1 MPAGVSPGQEAEVR
15 VGDHGLAERSLLRD
29 PLRPPLHPGPA
40 GTPETRALILAPPH
54 PSHGSPASH
63 LLSGASPDATS
74 MRRSEMTAAKFSAN
88 CEAPASQSSPAH
100 GQTRK
105 GPPWKTLENTASE
118 QSPVPLDL
126 GARLLGG
133 LAGAHP
139 EPVTQG
145 PLLPHRALPQT
156 KSRSSCVT
164 TSGPISPPPL
174 EEALGPGEAAGCVR
188 ISQDAAQTPDGTGQQ
203 HPPRPPGRGTEHP
216 SPKGPPAPARSI
228 PLRRNSGPRALLLSG
243 PVPYRLDSSARVAPG
258 GCPRADKGENA
269 AGKGTKERNEA
280 GGPPG
285 LLGTAGEGVSPHLAL
300 RGTQYERPNW
310 GGKEGWEVSTL
321 GGSRDLLMSCLQ
333 EGTPGTSK
341 MRDPKSTTRIP
352 ARW

>member
-1 MPAGVSPGQEAEVR
+1 MENSRKHSLRAEPS
-15 VGDHGLAERSLLRD
+15 A
-29 PLRPPLHPGPA
+29 PGPW
-40 GTPETRALILAPPH
+40 GQTPRRTRWGSPRA
-54 PSHGSPASH
+54 SHTGSPAAPQGSPPNEKQKQLCDHIWAH
-63 LLSGASPDATS
+63 LPTSPGGSPGAGRGCRLCANQSGCCPDPRWHRTATP
-74 MRRSEMTAAKFSAN
+74 T
-88 CEAPASQSSPAH
+88 EAPGSGDRAPIAQGSSRPGSFHSSPEKQWTA
-100 GQTRK
+100 
-105 GPPWKTLENTASE
+105 GPP
-118 QSPVPLDL
+118 P
-126 GARLLGG
+126 
-133 LAGAHP
+133 
-139 EPVTQG
+139 
-145 PLLPHRALPQT
+145 
-156 KSRSSCVT
+156 
-164 TSGPISPPPL
+164 
-174 EEALGPGEAAGCVR
+174 
-188 ISQDAAQTPDGTGQQ
+188 
-203 HPPRPPGRGTEHP
+203 
-216 SPKGPPAPARSI
+216 
-228 PLRRNSGPRALLLSG
+228 SG

-333 EGTPGTSK
+333 EGTPGTSQ